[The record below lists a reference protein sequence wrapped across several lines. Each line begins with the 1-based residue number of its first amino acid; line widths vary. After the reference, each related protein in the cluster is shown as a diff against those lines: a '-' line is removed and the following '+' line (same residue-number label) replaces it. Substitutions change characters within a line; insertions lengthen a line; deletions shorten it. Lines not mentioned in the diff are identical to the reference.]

1 MSNEELI
8 VILEERFI
16 KNQSMHM
23 GIMWNDILNRL
34 TDQVLI
40 KLKYMEEIKEQLS
53 GTSKQYKYNSSIF
66 ENIKILMKT
75 NKGI

>member
-1 MSNEELI
+1 
-8 VILEERFI
+8 
-16 KNQSMHM
+16 M

-66 ENIKILMKT
+66 ENIKNIDE
-75 NKGI
+75 NQ